1 MLSIIIAAQHR
12 NVPLPSH
19 IHTNLQWN
27 KQCDGDISLI
37 HVNMRIIKLSSRPC
51 EYRWG

>member
-12 NVPLPSH
+12 DVPQPSH
-19 IHTNLQWN
+19 IHANLQRN

-37 HVNMRIIKLSSRPC
+37 HVNVRIIKLSSRPC
-51 EYRWG
+51 EYLWG